1 MPREIGLGC
10 RVKWAEGHH
19 CFPRRQWYPRWERA
33 VLRWGELGGDVM
45 PDYDFECVGCG
56 KKFTKQQTYEEHDRQ
71 KRLKCPKCGSQ
82 RTRRVIGAVFA
93 KTSKK
98 S

>member
-1 MPREIGLGC
+1 
-10 RVKWAEGHH
+10 
-19 CFPRRQWYPRWERA
+19 
-33 VLRWGELGGDVM
+33 M

-71 KRLKCPKCGSQ
+71 KRVKCPKCGSQ